1 MFINYLKLIQE
12 RMIRVS
18 KAKNELRLIEM
29 RAVENEDGKMII
41 EGYAIIYDQPATHQ
55 YGTRKFTE
63 IIKRGALDYTDMK
76 DVPLRYNHNDTWC
89 IMARTRNNSLQL
101 IKDEKGLKIIAEL
114 IDTQS
119 NRDIYK
125 SIQEGLIDK
134 MSFAFTVAD
143 QGDSWSHG
151 ELETIREVTNIKK
164 LYDVSVVDTPFYDTT
179 SVFARSFELLENN
192 LKQLESFDLRKRK
205 LEILY
210 SNKNSN

>member
-1 MFINYLKLIQE
+1 M
-12 RMIRVS
+12 S
-18 KAKNELRLIEM
+18 KFKNEKRLVEM
-29 RAVENEDGKMII
+29 RAVDNSEGKMII
-41 EGYAIIYDQPATHQ
+41 EGYAITYDQPATHE
-55 YGTRKFTE
+55 YGNRKFTE
-63 IIKRGALDYTDMK
+63 IIKKGALDYTDMK

-143 QGDSWSHG
+143 RGDNWSYG
-151 ELETIREVTNIKK
+151 EAETIREVININK

-179 SVFARSFELLENN
+179 SVYSRSFELLDNN
-192 LKQLESFDLRKRK
+192 LKQLESLDLEKRK

-210 SNKNSN
+210 K